1 MTTPII
7 TMIHTVFP
15 IVNSLK
21 AIFEKKLGN
30 QPATIYN
37 IVDDSILSRILN
49 YGSLSPEIVS
59 TVYQHISSAE
69 RMGSDIILVTC
80 SSISEVVDIVNP
92 LVSVPVIKI
101 DDAMTNEAVKIA
113 DTLGVVATIK
123 STLNPTINQ
132 LKKKSAKTGKEIK
145 IVPLLCSDAYKA
157 LFNENNSEK
166 HDLLLYNAIENI
178 IESVDAIVLA
188 QASMA
193 RLLPKLEKLTNKPI
207 LTSTESG
214 IERAINILKNL
225 YRKKLRV
232 SVNFSE

>member
-15 IVNSLK
+15 IVDNLK

-37 IVDDSILSRILN
+37 IVDDSILPRILN
-49 YGSLSPEIVS
+49 NGSISPEIAS

-69 RMGSDIILVTC
+69 KIGADIILVTC
-80 SSISEVVDIVNP
+80 SSISEVVDMVSP

-101 DDAMTNEAVKIA
+101 DDVMTDEAVKIA
-113 DTLGVVATIK
+113 TSLGVVATIK
-123 STLNPTINQ
+123 TTLNPTMNQ
-132 LKKKSAKTGKEIK
+132 LKKKMVKAGKDIN

-157 LFNENNSEK
+157 LIYEGNPEK
-166 HDLLLYNAIENI
+166 HDLLLYKGIEKI
-178 IESVDAIVLA
+178 IEDVDAIVLA

-193 RLLPKLEKLTNKPI
+193 RLLPKLRKLTNKLI
-207 LTSTESG
+207 LTSPESAVEKVLG
-214 IERAINILKNL
+214 LLNL
-225 YRKKLRV
+225 EV
-232 SVNFSE
+232 E

>member
-1 MTTPII
+1 VRAKLATPII

-15 IVNSLK
+15 IVDNFK

-37 IVDDSILSRILN
+37 IVDDSILPRILN
-49 YGSLSPEIVS
+49 NGSISPEIAS

-69 RMGSDIILVTC
+69 KMGSDIILVTC
-80 SSISEVVDIVNP
+80 SSISEVVDMVSHLI
-92 LVSVPVIKI
+92 SVPVIKI
-101 DDAMTNEAVKIA
+101 DDAMTDEAVKIA

-123 STLNPTINQ
+123 TTLNPTINQ
-132 LKKKSAKTGKEIK
+132 IRKKMAILEKEVK
-145 IVPLLCSDAYKA
+145 IVPVLCSNAYKA
-157 LFNENNSEK
+157 LINENNPEK
-166 HDLLLYNAIENI
+166 HDLLLYKAIEEI

-193 RLLPKLEKLTNKPI
+193 RLLPKLKKLTNKPI

-214 IERAINILKNL
+214 IERVINILYQNL
-225 YRKKLRV
+225 CLKKG
-232 SVNFSE
+232 